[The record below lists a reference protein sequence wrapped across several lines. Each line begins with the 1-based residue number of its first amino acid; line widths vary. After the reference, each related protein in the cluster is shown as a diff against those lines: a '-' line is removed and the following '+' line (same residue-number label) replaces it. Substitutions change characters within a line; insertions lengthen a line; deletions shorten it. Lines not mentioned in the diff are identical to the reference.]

1 MNTKMNSAKKGFTLI
16 ELLIVIAI
24 LAILT
29 AAVVV
34 VLNPAQL
41 LAQARDSQ
49 RFSDLSSVQSAI
61 NFYLSTTTS
70 TTPMITTATIMVS
83 TTTNQ
88 FTQTV
93 SVNAS
98 TTVGVTGWVAVA
110 LQNSAGGASPLSVLP
125 LDPVNN
131 SSFYYAYCALS
142 TDSTY
147 EVNASLESVKYVGK
161 ETLDGGDQAAFYEVG
176 TDVSC

>member
-1 MNTKMNSAKKGFTLI
+1 MQKGFTLI

-24 LAILT
+24 LGILT

-70 TTPMITTATIMVS
+70 TTPLITTTTVMVS

-88 FTQTV
+88 FVQANSV
-93 SVNAS
+93 VNAS
-98 TTVGVTGWVAVA
+98 TTVGVNGWVPAA
-110 LQNSAGGASPLSVLP
+110 LYNSTGGVSPLAALP
-125 LDPVNN
+125 VDPVNN
-131 SSFYYAYCALS
+131 ASFYYAYCGIAGN
-142 TDSTY
+142 STY
-147 EVNASLESVKYVGK
+147 EVNASLESTKYVGR
-161 ETLDGGDQAAFYEVG
+161 EALDGGDEEAFYEVG
-176 TDVSC
+176 TNLTC